1 MGRMSEINIYCDES
15 NHLERDTRRFMVLGA
30 LYCPTQWLTEINQQ
44 IKVIK
49 RKHQIPDNMEFKWTK
64 VSPSRLDFFLDVID
78 YFFVE
83 PKIRFRAVVIDKDQ
97 LDHGQYTQTHD
108 DFYYKM
114 YFLLL
119 SRVLQ
124 PTNNY
129 NIYLDI
135 KDTLSASK
143 VEKLHDV
150 LSRNMLDF
158 DRSIIKRIQNVRSH
172 EIAILQLADL
182 LIGAIQFINRDD
194 VSSEAKKAVVER
206 IKSRSGYSLIK
217 STLPTEKK
225 MNIFYWRGRQDLE
238 HES

>member
-1 MGRMSEINIYCDES
+1 MSEINIYCDES
-15 NHLERDTRRFMVLGA
+15 NHLENDRRRYMVIGA
-30 LYCPTQWLTEINQQ
+30 IYCPNQWLNDINQQ
-44 IKVIK
+44 IKVLK
-49 RKHQIPDNMEFKWTK
+49 RKHKIPDNMEFKWTK
-64 VSPSRLDFFLDVID
+64 VSPSRLDFFLDLVD
-78 YFFVE
+78 YFFAE
-83 PKIRFRAVVIDKDQ
+83 QKIRFRAVIIDKDQ

-135 KDTLSASK
+135 KDTLSATK

-172 EIAILQLADL
+172 EINTLQLADL
-182 LIGAIQFINRDD
+182 LIGAIQFINRED
-194 VSSEAKKAVVER
+194 VTSVAKKAIVDR
-206 IKSRSGYSLIK
+206 IKQHSGYTLLK

-225 MNIFYWRGRQDLE
+225 INIFYWRGRQDLE

>member
-1 MGRMSEINIYCDES
+1 MVLNINIYCDES
-15 NHLERDTRRFMVLGA
+15 NHLENDHRRYMVLGA
-30 LYCPTQWLTEINQQ
+30 IYCPIGALGDINQQ
-44 IKVIK
+44 LKTLK
-49 RKHQIPDNMEFKWTK
+49 RKHSLPENIEIKWTK
-64 VSPSRLDFFLDVID
+64 VSPSRVDFFLDIID
-78 YFFVE
+78 YFFAE
-83 PKIRFRAVVIDKDQ
+83 PSLRFRSVVIDKEQLTHDQ
-97 LDHGQYTQTHD
+97 HAQTHD

-124 PTNNY
+124 PTNIY

-135 KDTLSASK
+135 KDTLSAVK

-150 LSRNMLDF
+150 LSKNMLDF

-172 EIAILQLADL
+172 EINTLQLADL
-182 LIGAIQFINRDD
+182 LIGAIQFANRDD
-194 VSSEAKKAVVER
+194 GESKAKKAVVER
-206 IKSRSGYSLIK
+206 IKLHSSYSLLK

-225 MNIFYWRGRQDLE
+225 LNIFHWRGRQDLE

>member
-1 MGRMSEINIYCDES
+1 
-15 NHLERDTRRFMVLGA
+15 
-30 LYCPTQWLTEINQQ
+30 
-44 IKVIK
+44 
-49 RKHQIPDNMEFKWTK
+49 MEFKWTK
-64 VSPSRLDFFLDVID
+64 VSPSRLDFFLDLVD
-78 YFFVE
+78 YFFAE
-83 PKIRFRAVVIDKDQ
+83 QKIRFRAVIIDKDQ

-135 KDTLSASK
+135 KDTLSATK

-172 EIAILQLADL
+172 EINTLQLADL
-182 LIGAIQFINRDD
+182 LIGAIQFINRED
-194 VSSEAKKAVVER
+194 VTSVAKKAIVDR
-206 IKSRSGYSLIK
+206 IKQHSGYTLLK

-225 MNIFYWRGRQDLE
+225 INIFYWRGRQDLE